1 MNLVKLDYDVFF
13 RRRDVGKLA
22 FDKIV
27 TPPKKG
33 ERRWLRYGGGK
44 VQVKRVMS
52 GDERGGG

>member
-33 ERRWLRYGGGK
+33 ERRWLRYGGGGSASEAGH
-44 VQVKRVMS
+44 VGR
-52 GDERGGG
+52 

>member
-27 TPPKKG
+27 TPPKRVKG
-33 ERRWLRYGGGK
+33 DG
-44 VQVKRVMS
+44 
-52 GDERGGG
+52 